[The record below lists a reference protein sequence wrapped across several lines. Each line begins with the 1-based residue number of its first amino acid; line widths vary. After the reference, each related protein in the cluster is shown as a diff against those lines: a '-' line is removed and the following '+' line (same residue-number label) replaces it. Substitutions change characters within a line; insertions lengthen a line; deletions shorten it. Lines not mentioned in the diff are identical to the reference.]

1 MIITF
6 LFVPK
11 VGLGHSLQMSC
22 LCCPVAMYHSTE
34 HLSSHTVTSFG
45 APCSNFH
52 TFVVGVT
59 SRPCYLIYL
68 FMVKE
73 IMDIKTREGKC
84 IKSPSR
90 NQLPSIGAWVHLPG
104 LFAATLE
111 QHDISSSAEKDC
123 SPSSYGG
130 ASLAGRSE
138 VWPASRRHSFCPLK
152 ALGKVNLSKPIW
164 CPQAMFQ
171 DGFAKLKTDSSYF

>member
-6 LFVPK
+6 LLVPK

-34 HLSSHTVTSFG
+34 HLSSHTVTSFD

-123 SPSSYGG
+123 SPAAMVAPAWWVGQKSGQHQGG
-130 ASLAGRSE
+130 T
-138 VWPASRRHSFCPLK
+138 
-152 ALGKVNLSKPIW
+152 LSV
-164 CPQAMFQ
+164 
-171 DGFAKLKTDSSYF
+171 L